1 MIKFSD
7 KRNWNVSK
15 FDNHDLYYYGNLDIV
30 EKIIKE
36 LINKN
41 KIDRLFYEKII
52 NNEVFSFFG
61 FIFDYKDKI
70 YSITDH
76 CRSKPIFYCNDKE
89 FQITNDS
96 NLIINNKKIS
106 QNNLNEY
113 MLSGYVSNNETLYN
127 NLLQIEAGTYLIYEK
142 KNNNINCY
150 QFYQYIP
157 NLNKNSNNNLAS
169 LFSIFNNILD
179 INFKNIITK
188 YKNNNFWIALSGGRD
203 SALVLCKLIENG
215 CTNITAYT
223 YGSKI
228 NNDDAIKAKNL
239 CSKLNIKW
247 IFIAVS
253 KKDIKEFISTDR
265 FELYYKYVSDNSS
278 FPNFLDF
285 FALIKLKKLN
295 KLNKKSII
303 LNGHTGD
310 YISGGH
316 IPNLNLPINKDKTI
330 EDLIFNKHYKLQK
343 KSTLYVTEY
352 IKSKIK
358 TKLKKIDSNQYKVE
372 NLYEYWEFEERQS
385 KFILNGQKNYDFL
398 ELNSIIP
405 LWDIKVVNF
414 FKDLSLNL
422 KRNKKFYLEYL
433 DNYNYKNVFAN
444 NKFNNNEWTGK
455 LLFIRYLLFLIKI
468 LFGKKIR
475 NYLQQ
480 ILQYYGQNHYLF
492 SLVSFKTYFF
502 EFQNIRNPYSF
513 WIKYAVKL
521 FYKTK

>member
-1 MIKFSD
+1 
-7 KRNWNVSK
+7 
-15 FDNHDLYYYGNLDIV
+15 
-30 EKIIKE
+30 
-36 LINKN
+36 
-41 KIDRLFYEKII
+41 
-52 NNEVFSFFG
+52 
-61 FIFDYKDKI
+61 
-70 YSITDH
+70 
-76 CRSKPIFYCNDKE
+76 
-89 FQITNDS
+89 
-96 NLIINNKKIS
+96 
-106 QNNLNEY
+106 
-113 MLSGYVSNNETLYN
+113 
-127 NLLQIEAGTYLIYEK
+127 
-142 KNNNINCY
+142 
-150 QFYQYIP
+150 
-157 NLNKNSNNNLAS
+157 
-169 LFSIFNNILD
+169 
-179 INFKNIITK
+179 
-188 YKNNNFWIALSGGRD
+188 
-203 SALVLCKLIENG
+203 
-215 CTNITAYT
+215 
-223 YGSKI
+223 
-228 NNDDAIKAKNL
+228 
-239 CSKLNIKW
+239 
-247 IFIAVS
+247 
-253 KKDIKEFISTDR
+253 
-265 FELYYKYVSDNSS
+265 
-278 FPNFLDF
+278 
-285 FALIKLKKLN
+285 
-295 KLNKKSII
+295 
-303 LNGHTGD
+303 
-310 YISGGH
+310 GH

-358 TKLKKIDSNQYKVE
+358 TKLKKIDSNQYKIE